1 MDAEAIIIKFQCAL
15 FTVKDVSVSKIFYR
29 DLLGQKLRYDFGE
42 NIVFEGDFSLQEKD
56 HFAQMVSVDPDSIAV
71 RSNNAELYFETDDFD
86 GFMKKIE
93 QYGDM
98 EIKFLHP
105 VRIQDWGQRTIR
117 FYDPDG
123 NIVEVGES
131 MDVVIG
137 HFLKEGY
144 SLQQVAEITQHPIRM
159 VQTIHNELY
168 KKGIINHE

>member
-1 MDAEAIIIKFQCAL
+1 MRFQCAL
-15 FTVKDVSVSKIFYR
+15 FTVKDVSVSKAFYR

-42 NIVFEGDFSLQEKD
+42 NIVFEGDFSFQEKD
-56 HFAQMVSVDPDSIAV
+56 HFAQMVSVDSDSIVV
-71 RSNNAELYFETDDFD
+71 RPNNAELYFETDDFD
-86 GFMKKIE
+86 DFIKRIK

-98 EIKFLHP
+98 KIEFLHP
-105 VRIQDWGQRTIR
+105 VRTHDWGQRTIR

-137 HFLKEGY
+137 RFLKEGY

-168 KKGIINHE
+168 VKGIIDHE